1 MSTPAE
7 TTGNPDDDVV
17 VVSVSD
23 WVATIRLNRPER
35 RNALS
40 SSVIEAL
47 PRLASVAARRD
58 DVRVLIITGTDP
70 AFCAGLDLMELGSTG
85 DNLGLPLEAPFPW
98 PWDAAGKP
106 VIGAINGAAVTGGF
120 ELSVCCDILIAS
132 DRARFADTHARIGQV
147 PGAGLTVNLPR
158 LIGPARA
165 REMSFTGNFISAETA
180 LEWGLVSHVVPHA
193 DLMPT
198 ARALAADIA
207 GNDPESVVAVN
218 RMYQAGEARPYPEAL
233 EVEAAMARDWQ
244 AAHHDPEVVAA
255 RREAVLAR
263 AHGQL
268 ARLTTDGAQA

>member
-1 MSTPAE
+1 MSMPTG
-7 TTGNPDDDVV
+7 TTGDHEDVV
-17 VVSVSD
+17 VADVSD

-40 SSVIEAL
+40 SAVIEAL
-47 PRLASVAARRD
+47 PRVASTAARRD

-85 DNLGLPLEAPFPW
+85 DNLGLPLDAPFPW

-106 VIGAINGAAVTGGF
+106 VIGAINGPAVTGGF
-120 ELSVCCDILIAS
+120 ELSLCCDILIAS

-158 LIGPARA
+158 LIGQARA
-165 REMSFTGNFISAETA
+165 REMSFTGNFISAQTA
-180 LEWGLVSHVVPHA
+180 LDWGIVSRVVPHA
-193 DLMPT
+193 QLLPA

-207 GNDPESVVAVN
+207 GNDPEAVVAVN
-218 RMYQAGEARPYPEAL
+218 RMYQAGEARPYPQAL
-233 EVEAAMARDWQ
+233 ELEAAMAREWQ
-244 AAHHDPEVVAA
+244 AAHHDPAVVAR

-268 ARLTTDGAQA
+268 ERLTADGTPA

>member
-1 MSTPAE
+1 MS
-7 TTGNPDDDVV
+7 V

-85 DNLGLPLEAPFPW
+85 DNLGLPLDAPFPW

-120 ELSVCCDILIAS
+120 ELSLCCDILIAS
-132 DRARFADTHARIGQV
+132 DLARFADTHARIGQV

-180 LEWGLVSHVVPHA
+180 LEWGIVSRVVPHA

-207 GNDPESVVAVN
+207 GNDPEAVVAVN